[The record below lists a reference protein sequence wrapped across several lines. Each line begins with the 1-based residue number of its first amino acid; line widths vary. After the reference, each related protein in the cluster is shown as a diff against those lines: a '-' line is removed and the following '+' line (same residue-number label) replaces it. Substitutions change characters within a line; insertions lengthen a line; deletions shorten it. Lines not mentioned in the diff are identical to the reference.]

1 MKKCSLLFLLVFL
14 VGPIILAVQGCNTNP
29 ASVARRTDLYYQL
42 IRTFITDPIVHP
54 LFSEEQLQKLR
65 DVEKVYLA
73 ASESLKSATDQTSA
87 LYAIIE
93 CADEVCGVLESLDG
107 VPERYKKE
115 LPVIRAA
122 MLALRMGLIAAG
134 RTG

>member
-122 MLALRMGLIAAG
+122 MLALRMGITMSGGAG
-134 RTG
+134 